1 MGRVICQ
8 AKKTGQVKYRGKP
21 TIEWYKDGKPQYY
34 CYGYRDAMTEE
45 PLEVCKNCADFVDR
59 AEEDLQRFKG
69 RRAGMTVKEII
80 DKLSEYNSE
89 AKINVIVDG
98 FERPFKICFG
108 YSEGIVK
115 TNCETVDLMV
125 GDIGEAGEQ
134 E

>member
-1 MGRVICQ
+1 MSRVICK
-8 AKKTGQVKYRGKP
+8 AKKEGQVKRRGNP
-21 TIEWYKDGKPQYY
+21 TIEFYKNGKPQYY

-89 AKINVIVDG
+89 AKINVVVDG

-125 GDIGEAGEQ
+125 GDINDEAGE
-134 E
+134 

>member
-1 MGRVICQ
+1 
-8 AKKTGQVKYRGKP
+8 
-21 TIEWYKDGKPQYY
+21 
-34 CYGYRDAMTEE
+34 
-45 PLEVCKNCADFVDR
+45 
-59 AEEDLQRFKG
+59 
-69 RRAGMTVKEII
+69 MTVKEII